1 MTEGLGW
8 GSRHP
13 LSLTCHCS
21 RSMWEHRTESA
32 LSLRLFPLLSLL
44 SWAHPPQP
52 GVDQAG
58 EAEFGSMSGD
68 LCPGVQV
75 QGISICWGWGITGNG
90 GGRSNSHLVEG
101 SSPALGAAH
110 TPHPDVHQRL
120 TVDQTVVQGVHQAH
134 GIFLQDH

>member
-1 MTEGLGW
+1 
-8 GSRHP
+8 
-13 LSLTCHCS
+13 
-21 RSMWEHRTESA
+21 MWKHRTESA
-32 LSLRLFPLLSLL
+32 LSLRLFPHPSLL

-52 GVDQAG
+52 GLDQAG
-58 EAEFGSMSGD
+58 EASLGPCQEIF
-68 LCPGVQV
+68 V
-75 QGISICWGWGITGNG
+75 QGFKYRGSASVGGGGITGNG